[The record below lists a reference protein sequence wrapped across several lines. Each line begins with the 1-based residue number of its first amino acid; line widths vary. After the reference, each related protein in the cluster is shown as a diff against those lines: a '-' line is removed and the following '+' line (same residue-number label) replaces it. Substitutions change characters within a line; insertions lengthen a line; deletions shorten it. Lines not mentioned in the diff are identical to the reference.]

1 MELSMFIGDAKGL
14 GRVPEKAPEPPKET
28 GLKIEKGEDAPNFD
42 NMISESN
49 MARQAEIEKEK
60 NEAGGDFRLGESKN
74 DREFR
79 QQLEKVTGKKQTL
92 AKNKMERDDYLN
104 LLVTQLKYQDPTKPM
119 EHYEMASQMAQFNTV
134 EQLMG
139 VNKLL
144 TDMKKLQNDAK
155 AEKLTQ
161 YLGKDIE
168 LQGNNIKL
176 SPDGKANTVH
186 FELPSNAS
194 NVIVEI
200 RNENS
205 KVIKSMPMGSL
216 QMGNNKVTWDGTNDK
231 GAKQAGGNY
240 TFSILASTEDGKPMT
255 AKTSYEA
262 KVEGITDIF
271 SGGKLDTNVGS
282 ADANKIIAIRNPAVE
297 PPSKPN
303 RSQISAYTQN
313 ANQGIKPQDNKLLD
327 LPKVNESSETN
338 NSLKNLSNIKNPDEF
353 NLSSNK
359 LEDNPLQ
366 RNINSANDFNQFSTK
381 ANTNSA
387 ETPLLNKKMETEP
400 PISQT
405 RLDNAPKTR
414 PQPSYQETKA
424 SPKYGGPPEV
434 AGISGRQ

>member
-1 MELSMFIGDAKGL
+1 MYIGEAKGTA
-14 GRVPEKAPEPPKET
+14 RIPEKAPEPPKET
-28 GLKIEKGEDAPNFD
+28 GLKLEKGEEAPNFD

-49 MARQAEIEKEK
+49 ILRQAEIEKEK
-60 NEAGGDFRLGESKN
+60 NEAGGDFRLGETKN

-104 LLVTQLKYQDPTKPM
+104 LLVTQLRYQDPTKPM

-176 SPDGKANTVH
+176 SPDGKANTGR
-186 FELPSNAS
+186 FELPATAS

-205 KVIKSMPMGSL
+205 KIVKSMPLGAL
-216 QMGNNKVTWDGTNDK
+216 QMGSNRVSWDGTNDK
-231 GAKQAGGNY
+231 GVKQPGGNY
-240 TFSILASTEDGKPMT
+240 TFSILASSEDGKPMT

-271 SGGKLDTNVGS
+271 SGGKLDTDAGP
-282 ADANKIIAIRNPAVE
+282 ADASKIIAIRNPVIAT
-297 PPSKPN
+297 PPKPN
-303 RSQISAYTQN
+303 KSQLSAYAQNAVPETKSKEKSQETQKPISSSNQNDLLQN
-313 ANQGIKPQDNKLLD
+313 ANNIKNQDELKSAITSTEENPPQ
-327 LPKVNESSETN
+327 
-338 NSLKNLSNIKNPDEF
+338 SNIKSVDEPKQAP
-353 NLSSNK
+353 NK
-359 LEDNPLQ
+359 FDM
-366 RNINSANDFNQFSTK
+366 NSPPAPS
-381 ANTNSA
+381 
-387 ETPLLNKKMETEP
+387 LNKKVDYEP
-400 PISQT
+400 PTSQA
-405 RLDNAPKTR
+405 RVDSAPKPR
-414 PQPSYQETKA
+414 VQPNYQEAKA
-424 SPKYGGPPEV
+424 AQKYGGPPTV
-434 AGISGRQ
+434 AGISGRTN

>member
-1 MELSMFIGDAKGL
+1 MYTGDAKGI
-14 GRVPEKAPEPPKET
+14 GRIPEKAPEPPRET
-28 GLKIEKGEDAPNFD
+28 GLKLEKGEDAPNFD

-49 MARQAEIEKEK
+49 MQRQAEIEKEK

-168 LQGNNIKL
+168 LQGNSIKL
-176 SPDGKANTVH
+176 SPDGKANIAR
-186 FELPSNAS
+186 FELPSTAS

-200 RNENS
+200 RDEHS
-205 KVIKSMPMGSL
+205 QVVKSIPMGSL
-216 QMGNNKVTWDGTNDK
+216 QIGSSKVTWDGTNDK
-231 GAKQAGGNY
+231 GVKQPGGSY
-240 TFSILASTEDGKPMT
+240 TFSILASSEDGKPMT
-255 AKTSYEA
+255 AKTSYDA

-271 SGGKLDTNVGS
+271 SGGKLDTDVGP
-282 ADANKIIAIRNPAVE
+282 ADASKIIAIRNPAVAA
-297 PPSKPN
+297 PAKPN
-303 RSQISAYTQN
+303 RSQLSTYTQN
-313 ANQGIKPQDNKLLD
+313 AIPGIKPQDKLQELQKPIIAADPNDVFQNANYTNK
-327 LPKVNESSETN
+327 
-338 NSLKNLSNIKNPDEF
+338 PDE
-353 NLSSNK
+353 LK
-359 LEDNPLQ
+359 Q
-366 RNINSANDFNQFSTK
+366 ISTK
-381 ANTNSA
+381 IDPNYPQIPS
-387 ETPLLNKKMETEP
+387 LNQKVETEP

-405 RLDNAPKTR
+405 SLVTPPKPP
-414 PQPSYQETKA
+414 PQPNYQEVKA
-424 SPKYGGPPEV
+424 SPKYGGPPNV
-434 AGISGRQ
+434 AGISGRQY